1 MPYFITDSSPD
12 CSGWATIKEDGE
24 VIGCHTTKQDA
35 IDQMV
40 AVSIAEDIEPGG
52 ERLKHT
58 KKKKPMYRVL
68 PENYRPALS
77 EDVPEGRACGNC
89 LFYIEDDVKEFADGE
104 LRAWCEKWDDYVN
117 GAYYCNAW
125 QPAEEETRAPA
136 PAKDQIQGS
145 DENKPDSA
153 KGPGG
158 DIDFD
163 EKTETGLRNKVKEH
177 NEDMASKNKPD
188 WTRTTLGQL
197 KAVYRRGSGAYSTS
211 HRPGISRAAWSMARV
226 NAFLYLLRNGRPA
239 NKNYITDN
247 DLLPKG
253 HPRSS
258 RDLRIES
265 GPLAVIVDIDG
276 TLIRDNQRVE
286 KVYEYIEDMDDT
298 AIFIITARNEAQRE
312 STVRQLDDL
321 DIDYDEL
328 FMKPEDNEET
338 AQAYKKMVAERLL
351 QTYNVILAIDNDSAN
366 RQAFRDLGITALDV
380 PDVPDVI
387 AEDEEERQVNLTP
400 PAYMRAAARRGLELN
415 RQGFGGD
422 GLTDKTK
429 QEARNMASGQV
440 SEDKWRRI
448 PAWIARHLVDL
459 DAPSNS
465 NQSDPGYP
473 GAGLVA
479 HLLWGSGPSK
489 AQARRTMEYAQGVV
503 DRLNAEEE
511 QSRWSSIHVNLRQQ
525 EEGSPMTKVE
535 RRVKTDINFE
545 LRMDDVDSDGMRF
558 SGYAAVF
565 NSESEPL
572 PFVETILPGAFRRS
586 LKSRN
591 EIKLF
596 KNHNM
601 DEVLASTRSKTLR
614 LVEDDNGLLAEATLP
629 DTTAGRDLAVL
640 MKRGDVHAMSFGFSV
655 PRGGD
660 KYSDD
665 GKMRTLKEIRLHEVS
680 IVTGF
685 PAYQATTASVRSLD
699 ILATRTKVDVDDLAD
714 VMLKLEAGETLK
726 DKEASLINEVVNK
739 LREDK
744 PSEKD
749 LLNIKRQQLDLLYK
763 MV

>member
-1 MPYFITDSSPD
+1 MPYFITDD
-12 CSGWATIKEDGE
+12 ADGCDGFATIKDDGE
-24 VIGCHTTKQDA
+24 VIGCHTNKQDA
-35 IDQMV
+35 IDQMI

-52 ERLKHT
+52 ERKKHN
-58 KKKKPMYRVL
+58 KKKMKPAYRAPVGNEDKFTTEQEAL
-68 PENYRPALS
+68 DRAQEIGCEGTHTIDEDGQTVYMPCSTHAVYDSLVNENN
-77 EDVPEGRACGNC
+77 ED
-89 LFYIEDDVKEFADGE
+89 
-104 LRAWCEKWDDYVN
+104 
-117 GAYYCNAW
+117 
-125 QPAEEETRAPA
+125 RAPA
-136 PAKDQIQGS
+136 PAKDQIVGS
-145 DENKPDSA
+145 DKNKPDSA
-153 KGPGG
+153 KG
-158 DIDFD
+158 
-163 EKTETGLRNKVKEH
+163 
-177 NEDMASKNKPD
+177 
-188 WTRTTLGQL
+188 
-197 KAVYRRGSGAYSTS
+197 
-211 HRPGISRAAWSMARV
+211 
-226 NAFLYLLRNGRPA
+226 
-239 NKNYITDN
+239 
-247 DLLPKG
+247 
-253 HPRSS
+253 HPRAS

-265 GPLAVIVDIDG
+265 GPLAVIADIDG
-276 TLIRDNQRVE
+276 TLIDNNQRID
-286 KVYEYIEDMDDT
+286 KVYEYLDEMTDT
-298 AIFIITARNEAQRE
+298 AIFIVTARNEGQRE
-312 STVRQLDDL
+312 ATVRQLDDL

-328 FMKPEDNEET
+328 FMKPEDNDET

-351 QTYNVILAIDNDSAN
+351 NTYNVILAIDNDSAN

-380 PDVPDVI
+380 SDVPDVI
-387 AEDEEERQVNLTP
+387 DEEERQVNLTP
-400 PAYMRAAARRGLELN
+400 PTYMRAAARRGLELN

-429 QEARNMASGQV
+429 QEARNMAAGEV

-448 PAWIARHLVDL
+448 VPWIARHMVDL

-535 RRVKTDINFE
+535 RRIKTDINFE
-545 LRMDDVDSDGMRF
+545 LRMDDVESDGMRF

-572 PFVETILPGAFRRS
+572 PFVETIMPGAFRRS

-601 DEVLASTRSKTLR
+601 DEVLASTRSKTLK
-614 LVEDDNGLLAEATLP
+614 LVEDDNGLLAEALLP